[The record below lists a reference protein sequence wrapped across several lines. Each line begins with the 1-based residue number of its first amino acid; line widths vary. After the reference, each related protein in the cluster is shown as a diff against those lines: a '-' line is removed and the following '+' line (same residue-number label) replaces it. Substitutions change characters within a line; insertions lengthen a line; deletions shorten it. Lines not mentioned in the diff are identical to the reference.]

1 MRARRTT
8 GPRRRTRVVNLNY
21 NHLHYFWVV
30 ATLGSIARAAR
41 TLHVTPQTISGQI
54 RALEERLGAALF
66 ARAGKKLTLTD
77 TGRIVHSY
85 ADPMFSLGR
94 ELGEVLEQRSPP
106 RPGPL
111 SVGVAAGIEKSIA
124 CRILCSALDASVSTR
139 LVCHGARGEVLMAA
153 LAAGEIDLA
162 VTDVAVHGAAAGGL
176 RSQLLGQSA
185 LTFFAPAALA
195 ARLEPA
201 FPAGLNGAPLVTPAR
216 DGPVGKA
223 LAEWFRRERLA
234 PSIVAEIDDT
244 DLAASLCERHGALL
258 ALPTIAA
265 RDVERRYGLVALG
278 EAARVVQH
286 FYVVSAESSRRQES
300 ILAVVERAREAFRA
314 DAAVVRRGAL
324 GLDAAPVRR
333 TA

>member
-1 MRARRTT
+1 M
-8 GPRRRTRVVNLNY
+8 VNLNY

-41 TLHVTPQTISGQI
+41 LLHVTPQTISGQL

-66 ARAGKKLTLTD
+66 ARAGKKLTLTE
-77 TGRIVHSY
+77 TGKIVHSY

-94 ELGEVLEQRSPP
+94 ELGEVLERRAPP
-106 RPGPL
+106 RAGPL
-111 SVGVAAGIEKSIA
+111 SVGVATGVEKSIT

-139 LVCHGARGEVLMAA
+139 IVCHEARGEVLTSA

-162 VTDVAVHGAAAGGL
+162 VTDVAVHGAEAGGV
-176 RSQLLGQSA
+176 RSHLLGQSA
-185 LTFFAPAALA
+185 LTFFAPAPLA
-195 ARLEPA
+195 ERLGPQ
-201 FPAGLNGAPLVTPAR
+201 FPATLSGAPLVIPAR
-216 DGPVGKA
+216 SSAVAKA
-223 LAEWFRRERLA
+223 LTDWFRRERLV

-244 DLAASLCERHGALL
+244 DLAAALCGRHGALL

-265 RDVERRYGLVALG
+265 ADVERRHGLVAVG

-286 FYVVSAESSRRQES
+286 FYIVSADSSRRQES

-314 DAAVVRRGAL
+314 EPGAGRRAL
-324 GLDAAPVRR
+324 HGVDSPPVRR